1 MVYRSLSFSYV
12 VANRCSSPYS
22 WDVLCI
28 FQPFFLAWIQK
39 AYLIAYLSS
48 QFYCFEYKAQN
59 NAMATV
65 FCILMPSSGKNQNH
79 IMYYVIVWFIAY
91 AFFTVFTH
99 SQSRICIRS
108 HLLIN
113 EGAMSILFFQVPSDA
128 IAAPWSVF
136 WRVVWRAELLLPDP
150 QSRKWLVP
158 SCETFRHAQD
168 INSVHPLNVWNGG
181 NLCHFISIYGLT
193 RYYWLYCIA
202 SCAAAAVNAKCWFEK
217 LAKFQLFFDFFFF
230 HPPCFS
236 PSAHNEPWKISLL
249 KKKHCSL
256 A

>member
-1 MVYRSLSFSYV
+1 MYFST
-12 VANRCSSPYS
+12 
-22 WDVLCI
+22 
-28 FQPFFLAWIQK
+28 FFSAWIQK

-181 NLCHFISIYGLT
+181 NLYHFISIYGLT

-217 LAKFQLFFDFFFF
+217 LAKFQLFFDFFFSIP
-230 HPPCFS
+230 HASPPLLITNLEKSHF
-236 PSAHNEPWKISLL
+236 WKRSI
-249 KKKHCSL
+249 
-256 A
+256 AV